1 MQRRIV
7 ISRVLRAVFLV
18 GLFAFAE
25 IFLFNDKWINYRITH
40 QQYTAFSVS
49 SLRLLVYLAVLA
61 FTIFYEN
68 IKPPILKAADWVD
81 SRLCK
86 NLEAS
91 ETIRPERIFVRIAL
105 VFGILAVF
113 LTPPL
118 NVPDEAIHFEKSV
131 SISQGHLFPTANKS
145 GRAVGLNDNET
156 QKLIG
161 SWPAVNFNYNAKI
174 SYSKLIGE
182 ETRAAES
189 NTVKNE
195 YNYLNPGLCPIM
207 YAPQAIGITVG
218 NLLFHVFRL
227 RLYYTSYAQMT
238 FARLFNLLYYMIMI
252 YFCIRATPVF
262 KRTLTAV
269 ALMPMALF
277 QAASCSYDVYVIT
290 SCLLFVTMVFK
301 LAFDPDVKRVRL
313 RHVAFLAVTAGMLSL
328 AKYVYVGL
336 LLLLLIIPT
345 EKFGKL
351 KQKIRKMVM
360 IAAAAVAVMGIW
372 LIINKIMTRGILPL
386 STVPYE
392 KAQLKFMLHNPIKA
406 LAILIMTPIN
416 ESQYYLSS
424 FVGTLGWL
432 DTLLP
437 NVFTVLYLTFLLASA
452 LLEHFSCKLKNISRL
467 LILVSAVVC
476 FALIVAAEYI
486 TWTPLP
492 DIGTVGLT
500 TVLGFQ
506 GRYLIPFA
514 LVALMTLASRASS
527 RLKSIGKLD
536 RILNNHY
543 AFVLTASLTV
553 MIYFEFLRYWLP

>member
-7 ISRVLRAVFLV
+7 ISRVLRAGCLV
-18 GLFAFAE
+18 GVFAFAD
-25 IFLFNDKWINYRITH
+25 IFLFNNNWINYRLTH
-40 QQYTAFSVS
+40 QNASAYSVS
-49 SLRLLVYLAVLA
+49 LLRLLIYLAILA

-81 SRLCK
+81 SRLCQNSK
-86 NLEAS
+86 MGK
-91 ETIRPERIFVRIAL
+91 TIWPEKIFVRLAL
-105 VFGILAVF
+105 VFGILTVF

-131 SISQGHLFPTANKS
+131 SISQGHLLLAIDQ
-145 GRAVGLNDNET
+145 GGQAVGVIDSDTKRL
-156 QKLIG
+156 LG
-161 SWPAVNFNYNAKI
+161 SWPAVNSNYNAKI
-174 SYSKLIGE
+174 SNAKLLRE
-182 ETRAAES
+182 ETRTAES
-189 NTVKNE
+189 STVKSE
-195 YNYLNPGLCPIM
+195 YSYLSPNFCPVM

-218 NLLFHVFRL
+218 KLLFHLFRMHP
-227 RLYYTSYAQMT
+227 YYTAYAQMI
-238 FARLFNLLYYMIMI
+238 FARLFNLLYYIFMI

-262 KRTLTAV
+262 KRTLIVV

-313 RHVAFLAVTAGMLSL
+313 RHIAFLAVTAGMLSL
-328 AKYVYVGL
+328 AKYVYVVLIL
-336 LLLLLIIPT
+336 LLFIIPN
-345 EKFGKL
+345 EKLGGL
-351 KQKIRKMVM
+351 NQKIKK
-360 IAAAAVAVMGIW
+360 IAIVIVTASVTVGVW
-372 LIINKIMTRGILPL
+372 FIIYKITTRGVAPL
-386 STVPYE
+386 SSAPYE

-406 LAILIMTPIN
+406 LAIFISTPIS

-424 FVGTLGWL
+424 FVGVLGWL
-432 DTLLP
+432 DTPLP
-437 NVFTVLYLTFLLASA
+437 NVFTVLYLTFLLVSA
-452 LLEHFSCKLKNISRL
+452 FLERFSCKLKNINRL
-467 LILVSAVVC
+467 LILIITAACCV
-476 FALIVAAEYI
+476 LIAAAEYI

-492 DIGTVGLT
+492 NVGAVGIT